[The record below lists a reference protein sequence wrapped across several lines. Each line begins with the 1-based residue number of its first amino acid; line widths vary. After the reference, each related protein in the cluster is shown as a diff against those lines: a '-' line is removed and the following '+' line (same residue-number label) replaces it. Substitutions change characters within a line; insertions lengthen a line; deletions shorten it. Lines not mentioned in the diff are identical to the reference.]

1 MDLAVVVVGSAADV
15 EVVVVTEIGLF
26 VFFLVMRRA
35 GLKKSG
41 IEWFTLILS
50 LSYSARRA

>member
-26 VFFLVMRRA
+26 VFFFGYEKLFLLNCR
-35 GLKKSG
+35 LDF
-41 IEWFTLILS
+41 I
-50 LSYSARRA
+50 

>member
-26 VFFLVMRRA
+26 VFFLVMR
-35 GLKKSG
+35 
-41 IEWFTLILS
+41 
-50 LSYSARRA
+50 SYFC